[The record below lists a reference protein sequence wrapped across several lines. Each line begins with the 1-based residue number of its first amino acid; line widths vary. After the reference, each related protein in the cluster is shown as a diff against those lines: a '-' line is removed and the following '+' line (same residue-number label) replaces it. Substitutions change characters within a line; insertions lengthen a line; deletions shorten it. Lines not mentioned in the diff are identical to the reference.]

1 MKNVLFTG
9 GVDFNTTP
17 LTATFGSG
25 SIMSSVSVPLMA
37 DDIVELNEAFY
48 VTLSISSSVQGII
61 VGDRHSATIVIADS
75 TGKHCLQYISYNF
88 TCICISCC
96 KNY

>member
-1 MKNVLFTG
+1 MKSVLLTG

-17 LTATFGSG
+17 LTAVFHRE
-25 SIMSSVSVPLMA
+25 SIMSSISVPVMT
-37 DDIVELNEAFY
+37 DDIVELNEAFH
-48 VTLSISSSVQGII
+48 VTLSISSSVQGIM
-61 VGDRHSATIVIADS
+61 VGDRHSATIVITDS
-75 TGKHCLQYISYNF
+75 TGKYCLQYISYNF